1 MTGDQGA
8 QVCGVL
14 TTYYLLVDLNVALRW
29 SGHHLSCVREP
40 MRRSHNRLCVCV
52 CVAAT
57 VLPCRPAP
65 PMILEGCVV
74 VLLGYVIDLARRT
87 PPPVLVSLTCC
98 APSPPAPP
106 PPPPLFLLLLLLH
119 AAEAHLDA
127 GCGLYGIVLLLAR
140 QQRTL
145 LCTHACLVGQL
156 LVKVLKEIYIKGERD
171 LVYRQKRPILIGIP
185 APL

>member
-87 PPPVLVSLTCC
+87 PPPSTGVADLLRAFSSCSSCSSSSL
-98 APSPPAPP
+98 PP
-106 PPPPLFLLLLLLH
+106 PPPPPCSRGSLRRWLSAFMASSSSLR
-119 AAEAHLDA
+119 ANSARCCARTR
-127 GCGLYGIVLLLAR
+127 VLSASSW
-140 QQRTL
+140 
-145 LCTHACLVGQL
+145 
-156 LVKVLKEIYIKGERD
+156 
-171 LVYRQKRPILIGIP
+171 
-185 APL
+185 